1 MQLLKSLFFLLFLLC
16 WSNSTKAQV
25 IINEYSCS
33 NLNGITDAF
42 GQTEDWVEL
51 YNTTSSPIDLTGWY
65 LSDKITNPLKWIIPS
80 GTIPANGYKMVFC
93 SGRGLVT
100 GNELHPNFKLTQTD
114 NEYIILSNTLGNA
127 VDSYQITQMTKSN
140 HSIGRSTTG
149 AVDFKLFPSPT
160 PNAANS
166 GAVNFYTPT
175 PVFSINPGFYPGA
188 QSVTISCPD
197 ASATIRYTVDG
208 SEPTTA
214 SPTYTGPININATTV
229 LRAVA
234 YSSELPSFI
243 KSSTYFINVSHSVPV
258 LSVAGAGS
266 GSLSSLLNGNSGLEP
281 IGFVELFEQDG
292 SHIDNGEA
300 QFNKHGNDS
309 WAYPQR
315 GFDVILRDQYGYN
328 GDIDHQIFPNKTR
341 TGFQRLILKPGAS
354 DNYPFENGGAHIR
367 DAFVQTLSQFAGLG
381 VDERT
386 WRPCVVY
393 LNGEYWGVYEIREK
407 VDDADF
413 TDYYWD
419 QNEYNLQF
427 LKTWGGTWM
436 EYGAPNAQT
445 DWTNLRNYI
454 MNNNMGNVAN
464 FNYVDSLL
472 NWRSLADYFFIN
484 SYIVNQ
490 DWLNWNTAWWR
501 GMDPNGDKKK
511 WRWTLWDMD
520 ACFGHYVNY
529 TGIPDDSPNADP
541 CNAESLPNPGGQ
553 GHTDILEKLITE
565 NEIVNQFY
573 VARYADLINTYFS
586 CDYMNWL
593 LDSMI
598 NEITPEMP
606 LHVNRWGG
614 SMAQWQN
621 NVQDLRDFIDARCLA
636 LNDGL
641 VDCYDLDG
649 PHNVTFNVSP
659 PNSGE
664 IKVNS
669 IWAPTYPWNTT
680 YFGGIQT
687 NTIAKP
693 MPGFMFDHWE
703 FTTGPMGNGIVED
716 TNFVNISGPETITAV
731 FIVEDP
737 DVDGDG
743 CLNVDEITAGTSISN
758 PDTDGDGEN
767 DCVEIGSD
775 PSNPLDTDGDGIIDA
790 LESSIDDTDGDGVN
804 DEEDIDNLDPC
815 IPNQTA
821 PNCDLDGDGL
831 TYSEE
836 QSNGT
841 NFDNPDTDG
850 DGINDGDEV
859 ANGSDPLNPCD
870 PDDSSID
877 CQIDTDN
884 DGLTDAQE
892 SVLCTSEVTYD
903 TDEDG
908 ISDGDEVSQGSDPC
922 DPCSP
927 DDSSL
932 DCQSGLHIPTAFSPT
947 ANNGP
952 SENDFYSIIAGK
964 EIQSLHFII
973 FDRWGNIVFESY
985 EKSFQWDGKYRGKN
999 CTTGI
1004 YPYKAE
1010 IKYFDMQNIEVQSG
1024 NITLI
1029 R

>member
-1 MQLLKSLFFLLFLLC
+1 MLALSYSGKG
-16 WSNSTKAQV
+16 QV

-33 NLNGITDAF
+33 NMNGPTDAF
-42 GQTEDWVEL
+42 GSREDWIEL
-51 YNTTSSPIDLTGWY
+51 YNTSSSPVDLTGWY
-65 LSDKITNPLKWIIPS
+65 LSDKINNPLKWIIPS
-80 GTIPANGYKMVFC
+80 GTIPANGYKVVFC
-93 SGRGLVT
+93 SGRDLVS

-114 NEYIILSNTLGNA
+114 NEYIILSNAFGNA
-127 VDSYQITQMTKSN
+127 VDSYQITQMTKPN
-140 HSIGRSTTG
+140 HSIGRSTD
-149 AVDFKLFPSPT
+149 AAADFKLFTSPT
-160 PNAANS
+160 PNSANT
-166 GAVNFYTPT
+166 GAINFYTPT
-175 PVFSINPGFYPGA
+175 PVFSLSSGFYTGT
-188 QSVTISCPD
+188 QTLSITCPD
-197 ASATIRYTVDG
+197 ATATIRYTTDG
-208 SEPTTA
+208 SDPTSSSTLYS
-214 SPTYTGPININATTV
+214 SPISITSTTV
-229 LRAVA
+229 VRAA
-234 YSSELPSFI
+234 AFSTELQSFT
-243 KSSTYFINVSHSVPV
+243 KSSTFFINVNHTVPV

-266 GSLSSLLNGNSGLEP
+266 GSLASLLNGNNSLEP
-281 IGFVELFEQDG
+281 IGFIELFEEDG
-292 SHIDNGEA
+292 SYIDNGEA

-328 GDIDHQIFPNKTR
+328 GDLDHQIFPNKTR

-367 DAFVQTLSQFAGLG
+367 DAFVQTLSQQASLR

-407 VDDADF
+407 YDDADF

-419 QNEYNLQF
+419 QDEYNLQF
-427 LKTWGGTWM
+427 LKTWGATWM

-454 MNNNMGNVAN
+454 MSNNMGDPTN
-464 FNYVDSLL
+464 FSYVDSQL

-565 NEIVNQFY
+565 NAEVEQYY
-573 VARYADLINTYFS
+573 VTRYADLLNTYFE
-586 CDYMNWL
+586 CNYMINL

-598 NEITPEMP
+598 NEIAPEMP
-606 LHVNRWGG
+606 QHCVKWGG
-614 SMAQWQN
+614 SVNEWQN
-621 NVQDLRDFIDARCLA
+621 NVQDMRDFINDRCVA

-641 VDCYDLDG
+641 VDCYDLVG
-649 PHNVTFNVSP
+649 PYNVTFDVSP
-659 PNSGE
+659 ANSGE

-669 IWAPTYPWNTT
+669 IWAPSYPWTAN

-693 MPGFMFDHWE
+693 LPGFMFDHWE
-703 FTTGPMGNGIVED
+703 YTTGPMGLAIIED
-716 TNFVNISGPETITAV
+716 TNFVMINGVENITAV
-731 FIVEDP
+731 FVVEDP

-758 PDTDGDGEN
+758 PDTDGDGED
-767 DCVEIGSD
+767 DCTEIGAD
-775 PSNPLDTDGDGIIDA
+775 PANPIDTDGDGIIDA
-790 LESSIDDTDGDGVN
+790 LESSTTDTDGDGVN
-804 DEEDIDNLDPC
+804 DENDPDNNDPC

-831 TYSEE
+831 TYDEE
-836 QSNGT
+836 MSNGT
-841 NFDNPDTDG
+841 NYDDPDTDG
-850 DGINDGDEV
+850 DGINDGIEV

-892 SVLCTSEVTYD
+892 SVLCTSELVYD
-903 TDEDG
+903 SDEDG
-908 ISDGDEVSQGSDPC
+908 ISDGDEVTQGSDPC

-927 DDSSL
+927 DDSPL

-947 ANNGP
+947 PNNGP
-952 SENDFYSIIAGK
+952 SENNAYSIIAGK
-964 EIQSLHFII
+964 EVQSVHFII
-973 FDRWGNIVFESY
+973 FDRWGNIMFESF
-985 EKSFQWDGKYRGKN
+985 EKDFAWDGNFKEKKCN
-999 CTTGI
+999 TGI

-1010 IKYFDMQNIEVQSG
+1010 VKYFDIAKPEVITG